1 MPVNTKTIFSG
12 TTFIYTRHVPGLNT
26 SESSHIYNCRII
38 HSLFKISLQDC
49 LVRCKTY
56 TGIILTVF
64 FLLPISLYAQND
76 INFKQAGL
84 TNLRKGEYI
93 DALANLNNAIQ
104 REPGLSELYF
114 LRGYAKYGLDDFLGA
129 ERDYTIS
136 IELSPVLSDVF
147 INRAMV
153 RAQQQN
159 FRGALTDFAR
169 AQELTPDNPEIY
181 VNRARTNLFLKNYYA
196 CIVDCRKAIEL
207 KYNHESI
214 YILKGTSEVGI
225 KRYQNAIDDFNKAI
239 AINPNDPN
247 GYIQL
252 GSVHVELEQADS
264 AIHCYS
270 RAIHLD
276 SNNTYALFNR
286 SLGYIKTKELKL
298 ALNDLNKIVRL
309 SPYNSYAYFNRAIV
323 LNDMKD
329 KKGAIRDFTA
339 VINLNPKNIISYY
352 YRGLLKAELK
362 DYQGALADLDKTIEL
377 YPDYADAYYSRY
389 EIKNKKGDRAGALKD
404 YQRAMEIGAKNHV
417 DPATLAA
424 QKNYLESLVK
434 LSGDFEEMNTL
445 NSKFQNQYI
454 DIQLISMFSLFFG
467 KLNYDQICFY
477 DTYGKDYYF
486 TNILALTNRQELLND
501 SVCRQEIAIQTRI
514 IDSVNHGPVHY
525 YRRAAAW
532 AALKNFN
539 KAFNDY
545 DSVLYH
551 DPDFVMAYF
560 SRAQTRFDLIRLL
573 QQQDEA
579 GQEISIGKAQP
590 KVATQLISSQRDQS
604 YEKVLADLNKAI
616 QLDPFFSFAYFNKGF
631 VHAAMGNYPSAIDDL
646 TQAIS
651 CRDKFAEAYY
661 NRGLMYIL
669 VNDRTRGCEDL
680 SRAGELGI
688 LDAYRVMKR
697 YCYK

>member
-1 MPVNTKTIFSG
+1 MKENF
-12 TTFIYTRHVPGLNT
+12 LNRLL
-26 SESSHIYNCRII
+26 IG
-38 HSLFKISLQDC
+38 
-49 LVRCKTY
+49 
-56 TGIILTVF
+56 TGIPSIRVGKYLNGLMVTF
-64 FLLPISLYAQND
+64 MFLLPMVSWAQND

-93 DALANLNNAIQ
+93 EALANLNNAIQ

-136 IELSPVLSDVF
+136 IELSPVLADVF
-147 INRAMV
+147 INRAIV

-225 KRYQNAIDDFNKAI
+225 KRYQNAMDDFNKAI
-239 AINPNDPN
+239 EINTNDPN
-247 GYIQL
+247 AFIQL
-252 GSVHVELEQADS
+252 GSVYVELEKPDS
-264 AIHCYS
+264 AIQCYS
-270 RAIHLD
+270 RAIQLD

-286 SLGYIKTKELKL
+286 SLGYIKTKELER
-298 ALNDLNKIVRL
+298 ALIDLNKIVRL

-323 LNDMKD
+323 RNDLKD
-329 KKGAIRDFTA
+329 KKGAIVDFTS

-352 YRGLLKAELK
+352 YRGLLKSELK
-362 DYQGALADLDKTIEL
+362 DYSGALEDLDKTLEL
-377 YPDYADAYYSRY
+377 YPDYADAYYSRF

-417 DPATLAA
+417 DPAALRG

-454 DIQLISMFSLFFG
+454 DIQLIPMYSLFFG
-467 KLNYDQICFY
+467 KLNYEQLCFY
-477 DTYGKDYYF
+477 DTYGRDHYF
-486 TNILALTNRQELLND
+486 TNIIALTNRQELLND
-501 SVCRQEIAIQTRI
+501 SVCRGEVELQTRI
-514 IDSVNHGPVHY
+514 IDSVAKDPVAFY
-525 YRRAAAW
+525 KRATAFAAV
-532 AALKNFN
+532 KNFN
-539 KAFNDY
+539 KAFADY
-545 DSVLYH
+545 DSVLFYN
-551 DPDFVMAYF
+551 PQFIMAYF

-573 QQQDEA
+573 QSQDEA
-579 GQEISIGKAQP
+579 GQEISIGKKQH
-590 KVATQLISSQRDQS
+590 KVATQLVSSQQDQS
-604 YEKVLADLNKAI
+604 YEKVIADLDKAI
-616 QLDPFFSFAYFNKGF
+616 QLDPYFSFAYFNKGF
-631 VHAAMGNYPSAIDDL
+631 VHCAMGNYPSAIDDL

-651 CRDKFAEAYY
+651 CREKFAEAYY
-661 NRGLMYIL
+661 NRGLIYIL
-669 VNDRTRGCEDL
+669 VNDRTKGCEDL
-680 SRAGELGI
+680 SLAGELGI